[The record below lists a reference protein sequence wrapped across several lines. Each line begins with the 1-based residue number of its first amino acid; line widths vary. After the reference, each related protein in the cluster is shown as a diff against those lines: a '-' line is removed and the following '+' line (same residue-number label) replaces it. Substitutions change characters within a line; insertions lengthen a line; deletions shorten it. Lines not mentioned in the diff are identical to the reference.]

1 MASGVQMTGRR
12 SQSPR
17 RDEVDA
23 FDLLGGPLLA
33 AIGSLSPSSLI
44 PGGRTHAPPPA
55 LRSLLVPRFY
65 FEGGRDRLVRMP
77 RALSYGHRVDVL
89 EMCLALSGSPLLL
102 VEDELYRLW
111 DGRLGV
117 LAPRVRHFESCGHRA
132 RPYEL
137 AWFTIHPRWA
147 SLHVTSYVPSAGYR
161 IRTRVELGRSGNSAD
176 RIARSV
182 ARAARDPAALRALK
196 AALIAFTDRAAQFLQ
211 AGDASLP
218 EAGLG
223 AAVESAR
230 AFIRSHYAER
240 ISVADVAEAAH
251 LSPNYLSSL
260 FKDATGRTILEEIRE
275 FKLAEARSR
284 LVESDAPVK
293 EIARELGFESS
304 HYFSRFF
311 RRALGCTPS
320 AYRARGTG

>member
-1 MASGVQMTGRR
+1 MASRVQMTGRR

-44 PGGRTHAPPPA
+44 PGGRPHAVPPG
-55 LRSLLVPRFY
+55 LTSLLVPRFY

-137 AWFTIHPRWA
+137 ACSPSTRA
-147 SLHVTSYVPSAGYR
+147 GLRCTSPATPLRRLPDQDARRARPPGD
-161 IRTRVELGRSGNSAD
+161 SAD
-176 RIARSV
+176 RIAE
-182 ARAARDPAALRALK
+182 AAARRA
-196 AALIAFTDRAAQFLQ
+196 
-211 AGDASLP
+211 
-218 EAGLG
+218 
-223 AAVESAR
+223 
-230 AFIRSHYAER
+230 IRR
-240 ISVADVAEAAH
+240 
-251 LSPNYLSSL
+251 P
-260 FKDATGRTILEEIRE
+260 
-275 FKLAEARSR
+275 
-284 LVESDAPVK
+284 
-293 EIARELGFESS
+293 
-304 HYFSRFF
+304 
-311 RRALGCTPS
+311 
-320 AYRARGTG
+320 